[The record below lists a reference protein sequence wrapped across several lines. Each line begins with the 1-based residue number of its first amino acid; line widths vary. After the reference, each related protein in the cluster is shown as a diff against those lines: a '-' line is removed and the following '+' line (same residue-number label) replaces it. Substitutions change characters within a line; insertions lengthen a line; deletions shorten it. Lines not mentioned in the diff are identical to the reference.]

1 MTYFIIIGK
10 FKLIWLIYF
19 WHWTAFLQ
27 CFISKDGIVVIYER
41 ISYIHVYGFFQKC
54 FGQEMW
60 RSFQY
65 IANYAP
71 IFFYIYLEGL
81 PNSPENTSNIFL
93 EIWDVFRCIFTI
105 KEDKQTFWRVVKS
118 YICCGGNVWY
128 WFSTLTNRANFKKEP
143 VFISGR
149 YICETFI

>member
-1 MTYFIIIGK
+1 MIYFINIGK
-10 FKLIWLIYF
+10 FKQIWLNYL

-81 PNSPENTSNIFL
+81 PNSPENRNMRRFEVYIYNKRRQTDFL
-93 EIWDVFRCIFTI
+93 KSRQKLYLLWWKCLILVFNS
-105 KEDKQTFWRVVKS
+105 DKQSKF
-118 YICCGGNVWY
+118 
-128 WFSTLTNRANFKKEP
+128 
-143 VFISGR
+143 
-149 YICETFI
+149 

>member
-1 MTYFIIIGK
+1 MIYFINIGK
-10 FKLIWLIYF
+10 FKQIWLNYF
-19 WHWTAFLQ
+19 LHWTAFLQ

-60 RSFQY
+60 RAFQY

-81 PNSPENTSNIFL
+81 PNFPENTFRNMRRFEVYIYNKRRQTDFL
-93 EIWDVFRCIFTI
+93 KSRQKLYLLWWKCLILVFNS
-105 KEDKQTFWRVVKS
+105 DKQSKF
-118 YICCGGNVWY
+118 
-128 WFSTLTNRANFKKEP
+128 
-143 VFISGR
+143 
-149 YICETFI
+149 